1 MGVTVGMSPILVVNS
16 CERKSVWLGV
26 STAGGICGA
35 VAKYCVERLS
45 WGGKGCK
52 LFISACAVGVSDG
65 TDPDS
70 ILKLFGGIDN
80 PY

>member
-26 STAGGICGA
+26 SAAGGTCGA
-35 VAKYCVERLS
+35 AAKYCVERPS
-45 WGGKGCK
+45 WGGKGYE
-52 LFISACAVGVSDG
+52 LFISACAFGVSDD